1 MKQYYVL
8 YNPKNEKFIQITSIS
23 KSITSVPDFKFNYVD
38 ETQNATMLSGK
49 EVKFYQRYF
58 GTEKLFEEK
67 RVDLV

>member
-8 YNPKNEKFIQITSIS
+8 YNPTNEKFIQIESIS
-23 KSITSVPDFKFNYVD
+23 KSITSEPEFKFKYVD
-38 ETQNATMLSGK
+38 ETQKATMLCGK

-67 RVDLV
+67 RVELV